1 MGTFDG
7 DIRSAMQGGSL
18 RDADPYQTAR
28 DNEARQRNMAQRGV
42 NSTAYPA
49 PQQAAP
55 QQQPAQSNIPIPAER
70 PTNVSASID
79 EQAGVPIPMDRPNPD
94 AMQMGDGSAMEYAA
108 QQAQNKSMLASKDAG
123 LDPSGGQPQSVAA
136 ATGDGGNSLMN
147 LMLAAGGSAAAVYGL
162 LKLATMGDQ
171 AAVAEV
177 AKSGMTPDQIEGAMS
192 SIEATA
198 PNSGAKQKPSNPQNM
213 YSQDLPMDERGWP
226 KGTDKWAVPYDK
238 GIEGEII
245 PPGKDV
251 GNAKMSLNNADDK
264 LVNAIVSGDR
274 GQLSGPGDQKRLPN
288 PQKKIADE
296 RPSTSQSASDSD
308 MSRRGS
314 ARSAKN
320 LPNSRPKGKL
330 PRPK

>member
-18 RDADPYQTAR
+18 RGEDPYQRAR
-28 DNEARQRNMAQRGV
+28 DQEARQRNMAERGV

-49 PQQAAP
+49 PQQQAAP
-55 QQQPAQSNIPIPAER
+55 MQQQQAPAQVPIPADR
-70 PTNVSASID
+70 PTNVNASID

-136 ATGDGGNSLMN
+136 ANGDGGNSLMN

-162 LKLATMGDQ
+162 LKLASMGDQ
-171 AAVAEV
+171 AATAEV

-213 YSQDLPMDERGWP
+213 EGRDLSMDERGWP

-238 GIEGEII
+238 GLEGEII
-245 PPGKDV
+245 PPDQGVGAAKTPLT
-251 GNAKMSLNNADDK
+251 GNATPRARQVK
-264 LVNAIVSGDR
+264 
-274 GQLSGPGDQKRLPN
+274 QL
-288 PQKKIADE
+288 A
-296 RPSTSQSASDSD
+296 A
-308 MSRRGS
+308 
-314 ARSAKN
+314 
-320 LPNSRPKGKL
+320 SRPQGKL

>member
-18 RDADPYQTAR
+18 RGEDPYQRAR
-28 DNEARQRNMAQRGV
+28 DQEARQRNMAERGV

-49 PQQAAP
+49 PQQQAAP
-55 QQQPAQSNIPIPAER
+55 MQQQQAPAQVPIPADR
-70 PTNVSASID
+70 PTNVNASID
-79 EQAGVPIPMDRPNPD
+79 EQAGVPIPMDRPNPN

-136 ATGDGGNSLMN
+136 ANGDGGNSLMN

-162 LKLATMGDQ
+162 LKLASMGDQ

-177 AKSGMTPDQIEGAMS
+177 TKSGMTPDQIEGAMT

-198 PNSGAKQKPSNPQNM
+198 PNSGAKQ
-213 YSQDLPMDERGWP
+213 
-226 KGTDKWAVPYDK
+226 GTGVAKVAP
-238 GIEGEII
+238 GMEGEII
-245 PPGKDV
+245 PPGRDV
-251 GNAKMSLNNADDK
+251 GPAKMKLSNA
-264 LVNAIVSGDR
+264 
-274 GQLSGPGDQKRLPN
+274 
-288 PQKKIADE
+288 ADMMDE
-296 RPSTSQSASDSD
+296 KVTPR
-308 MSRRGS
+308 
-314 ARSAKN
+314 ARSVKQ
-320 LPNSRPKGKL
+320 LPSSRPQGKL